1 MRTHAN
7 TERGGV
13 DGWIGGATPEL
24 CHEGGGW
31 QLTGSAQLRQLLQL
45 RAVATAEAVLVLRE
59 ESQR

>member
-13 DGWIGGATPEL
+13 DGGATPEL

-31 QLTGSAQLRQLLQL
+31 QLIGRAQLRQLLQL
-45 RAVATAEAVLVLRE
+45 RAMATAEAVLVLRE